1 MTVCSII
8 HTWVR
13 DWATERWVRPF
24 WEPQVM
30 SCSTLTS
37 VPEGEVRGWIWEQ
50 DRPPHT
56 HTSLFCPQNRSALC
70 SLEMLWVGGKW
81 GPKSQELHLL
91 TKGSFPTKTI
101 KQGHGCP
108 GKIFLFPI
116 LLGPQPSFSLHT
128 LPPLWTL
135 NEVCCFPFQ
144 CRTGDLRFSESLITW
159 NTQKRLDEHLTGT
172 AGTWFRSD
180 MGYSFNLSCSNA
192 PTVELL

>member
-56 HTSLFCPQNRSALC
+56 HKL
-70 SLEMLWVGGKW
+70 V
-81 GPKSQELHLL
+81 
-91 TKGSFPTKTI
+91 
-101 KQGHGCP
+101 
-108 GKIFLFPI
+108 
-116 LLGPQPSFSLHT
+116 
-128 LPPLWTL
+128 LPPEQKCAVFPR
-135 NEVCCFPFQ
+135 NAMGGREV
-144 CRTGDLRFSESLITW
+144 RAKES
-159 NTQKRLDEHLTGT
+159 GT
-172 AGTWFRSD
+172 ASAD
-180 MGYSFNLSCSNA
+180 
-192 PTVELL
+192 

>member
-1 MTVCSII
+1 MRFLLNRLTTHWGPGLNTARVANHSLVSFRECIWTSSSLLPPLMRVCSII

-30 SCSTLTS
+30 SYSTLTS

-50 DRPPHT
+50 GRPHT
-56 HTSLFCPQNRSALC
+56 HTGLFCPQNRRALC

-101 KQGHGCP
+101 KQGHWCP
-108 GKIFLFPI
+108 GKIFLFPV

-135 NEVCCFPFQ
+135 
-144 CRTGDLRFSESLITW
+144 S
-159 NTQKRLDEHLTGT
+159 
-172 AGTWFRSD
+172 
-180 MGYSFNLSCSNA
+180 
-192 PTVELL
+192 